1 MQNKPA
7 ISRSMLG
14 KWQRV
19 VDLMSNVTKVPASL
33 IMKTNAPQHSVLV
46 ANKSDTNPYKIGQSF
61 VLNDN
66 LYCQGV
72 LEAGDELVV
81 TDARKQARWCNND
94 DLEYGMTFY
103 VGYPLYWPDES
114 VFGTIC
120 VLDQRENDHALECR
134 NLIGEFRG
142 IVETDLALLVE
153 IERRK
158 TVEHELKNTL
168 DQLET
173 RVERR
178 TKQLSD
184 ANTALRVLLER
195 VETARTEQDAELSRH
210 IDSLILPQISRLKS
224 QIADDPAAGAYLAV
238 LESNLKTITS
248 PLAHQMVSALEPL
261 TPTESEIAQM
271 IVQGRTTKDIARIMS
286 RGTSTIDFHR
296 NNIRKKLGLGRQ
308 PVNLRNYLSS
318 RLQ

>member
-1 MQNKPA
+1 MQNNPD
-7 ISRSMLG
+7 IPQSMLG

-19 VDLMSNVTKVPASL
+19 VDLLSSVTKVPASL
-33 IMKTNAPQHSVLV
+33 IMKTNAPRHSVLV
-46 ANKSDTNPYKIGQSF
+46 ANQTDENPYKVGQSF

-72 LEAGDELVV
+72 LEAGGELVV

-94 DLEYGMTFY
+94 DLEFGMTFY
-103 VGYPLYWPDES
+103 VGYPLYWPDGN

-120 VLDQRENDHALECR
+120 VLDRHENDHALECR
-134 NLIGEFRG
+134 DLIGEFKG
-142 IVETDLALLVE
+142 VVETDLALLVE

-158 TVEHELKNTL
+158 TVEQELKYTL
-168 DQLET
+168 EQLET

-178 TKQLSD
+178 TRQLSE

-195 VETARTEQDAELSRH
+195 VENARAEQDAELSRQ
-210 IDSLILPQISRLKS
+210 IDSPILPQISRLKS
-224 QIADDPAAGAYLAV
+224 QITDDPAAGAFLAV

>member
-1 MQNKPA
+1 MQNNPA
-7 ISRSMLG
+7 IPKTMLG

-19 VDLMSNVTKVPASL
+19 VDLMSSVTKVPASL
-33 IMKTNAPQHSVLV
+33 IMKTSAPEHSVLV
-46 ANKSDTNPYKIGQSF
+46 ANQTGDHPYKVGQSF
-61 VLNDN
+61 ILNDN

-72 LEAGDELVV
+72 LETGDELVV
-81 TDARKQARWCNND
+81 RDARKQVRWCNND
-94 DLEYGMTFY
+94 DLEFGMTFY
-103 VGYPLYWPDES
+103 VGYPLYWPDGN

-120 VLDQRENDHALECR
+120 VLDRHENNHAVECR
-134 NLIGEFRG
+134 DLISEFRG
-142 IVETDLALLVE
+142 VVETDLALLVE

-158 TVEHELKNTL
+158 TVEQELKITL
-168 DQLET
+168 EQLET

-178 TKQLSD
+178 TKQLSE
-184 ANTALRVLLER
+184 ANTALRVLLDR
-195 VETARTEQDAELSRH
+195 VETARAEQDAELMRQ
-210 IDSLILPQISRLKS
+210 IDNLILPQISRLKS
-224 QIADDPAAGAYLAV
+224 QTADDPAAGAYLAI
-238 LESNLKTITS
+238 LETNLKTITS
-248 PLAHQMVSALEPL
+248 PHAHQMVSALEPL

-308 PVNLRNYLSS
+308 PVNLRSYLSA

>member
-1 MQNKPA
+1 MQNSFEIPQ
-7 ISRSMLG
+7 SMLE

-19 VDLMSNVTKVPASL
+19 VDLMSRVTTVPASL
-33 IMKTNAPQHSVLV
+33 IMKTSAPQHAVLV
-46 ANKSDTNPYKIGQSF
+46 ANQADSNPYMVGQTF
-61 VLNDN
+61 VLADN

-81 TDARKQARWCNND
+81 ADARKEARWCNNE

-103 VGYPLYWPDES
+103 VGYPLYWPDGD

-120 VLDQRENDHALECR
+120 VLDRRENEHALECR
-134 NLIGEFRG
+134 DLIGEFKG
-142 IVETDLALLVE
+142 VVETDLSLLVE

-158 TVEHELKNTL
+158 TVEQELKNTL
-168 DQLET
+168 DQLEM
-173 RVERR
+173 RVDRR
-178 TKQLSD
+178 TRQLSE
-184 ANTALRVLLER
+184 ANTALRVLLDR
-195 VETARTEQDAELSRH
+195 VETNRAEQDAELSRQ

-224 QIADDPAAGAYLAV
+224 QMADDPAAAAYLAV
-238 LESNLKTITS
+238 LESNLNTITS
-248 PLAHQMVSALEPL
+248 PHAHQMVSALEPL